1 MIQRPFRKKAFW
13 VLIIILLALGI
24 FLNYKNTTMPEISE
38 NFPVHQIN
46 TTNKNK
52 TLVGI
57 ISDTHIPRRTENLP
71 KEIEEIFKGVDLI
84 IHGGDIEN
92 LETLRELEK
101 IAPVFAVEGN
111 MDPRETKNN
120 LSEGLTLKIYDFQI
134 GIVHS
139 PFPFWLGSHFN
150 WLQEKISKKLAQ
162 KQGFDILIF
171 GHTHRPFLKELN
183 YKSVASLPVIASQ
196 LNEGKKILLINPG
209 SPTDPFFSEPSVA
222 ILKINPQDFE
232 AKIIYLK

>member
-1 MIQRPFRKKAFW
+1 MVQKPFRKKVFW
-13 VLIIILLALGI
+13 VLIIISLALGI

-52 TLVGI
+52 ILVGI
-57 ISDTHIPRRTENLP
+57 ISDTHIPRRADKLP
-71 KEIEEIFKGVDLI
+71 KEIEEIFQEVDLI

-92 LETLRELEK
+92 LETLRGLEK

-111 MDPRETKNN
+111 IDFTETKNK
-120 LSEGLTLKIYDFQI
+120 LPEGLALKIYDFKI

-139 PFPFWLGSHFN
+139 PLPFWLGSHFN
-150 WLQEKISKKLAQ
+150 WLQEKIAKRLAQ
-162 KQGFDILIF
+162 KQDFDILIF

-183 YKSVASLPVIASQ
+183 F
-196 LNEGKKILLINPG
+196 EGKKVLLINPG
-209 SPTDPFFSEPSVA
+209 SPTDPFFFEPSVA

-232 AKIIYLK
+232 AKIIYLE